1 MSWTG
6 RFAVA
11 GLLLVFFFALGL
23 EPFLGPLLYTLTPL
37 QREYLL
43 AYVASSW
50 HENDSAAATEIRWVL
65 KVEPRKPEPKAKK
78 DRNARPEAKLD
89 LALAVERDLVAKP
102 LTDRVWSGD
111 SLPFTLSEE
120 ALREGWTGLTWGYPR
135 QVKSSELAALLR
147 DDYFGGR
154 SWESFFV
161 QPAVALVS
169 LFFLVLIGRAGLQAW
184 QDRRLWGMPLT
195 RRDYLWR
202 WMFEPPKP
210 KVIQAPER
218 VLKGPEK
225 VLKGPEKPAPLTL
238 PAPSPAAPAPLKATA
253 TPEVPVARATPPKQA
268 VTVQSVPPVSPV
280 VPEKPKPSFLWDETA
295 GID

>member
-6 RFAVA
+6 RFAIA

-37 QREYLL
+37 QREYLP

-50 HENDSAAATEIRWVL
+50 HENDAAAATEIRWVL
-65 KVEPRKPEPKAKK
+65 KVEPRKAEPKGKK
-78 DRNARPEAKLD
+78 DRNARPEPKLN

-102 LTDRVWSGD
+102 VTDRVWSGD
-111 SLPFTLSEE
+111 ALPFTLSEE

-135 QVKSSELAALLR
+135 QVKSSQLAALLR

-169 LFFLVLIGRAGLQAW
+169 LFFLVLIGRAGMQAW

-195 RRDYLWR
+195 RQDYLWR
-202 WMFEPPKP
+202 WMFEPPAP

-218 VLKGPEK
+218 LLRESD
-225 VLKGPEKPAPLTL
+225 KPAPLTL
-238 PAPSPAAPAPLKATA
+238 PAPQPAAPARLKDIA
-253 TPEVPVARATPPKQA
+253 TPETPVAKATQTNQPA
-268 VTVQSVPPVSPV
+268 AVQSAPRVPAV
-280 VPEKPKPSFLWDETA
+280 VTEKPQPAFLWDETS